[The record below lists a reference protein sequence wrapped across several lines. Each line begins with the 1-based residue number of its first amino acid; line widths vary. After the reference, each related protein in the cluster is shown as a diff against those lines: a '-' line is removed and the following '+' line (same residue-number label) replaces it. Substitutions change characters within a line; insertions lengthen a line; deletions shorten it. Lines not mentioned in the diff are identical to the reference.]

1 MSVLL
6 AKKEYVDSKV
16 KVVNVD
22 NLGTGTYSFED
33 IKNAVSITIIFVNS
47 DGREDN
53 FTFYKHPSSYAV
65 TAGGNVVELNFES
78 YFVRIVSL
86 SDSYTFRQYIV
97 FY

>member
-16 KVVNVD
+16 KVVNVGH
-22 NLGTGTYSFED
+22 LGTGTYSYED
-33 IKNAVSITIIFVNS
+33 MKNAVSITIIFTNS

-53 FTFYKHPSSYAV
+53 FTFFKHPSSYAV
-65 TAGGNVVELNFES
+65 TAAGNVVEVNFDS
-78 YFVRIVSL
+78 YFVRIVNL

>member
-16 KVVNVD
+16 KVVNVG
-22 NLGTGTYSFED
+22 NLGTGTYSYED
-33 IKNAVSITIIFVNS
+33 MKNAVAITIVFANS

-53 FTFYKHPSSYAV
+53 FTFFRHPSSYAV
-65 TAGGNVVELNFES
+65 TAGGNVVEVNFEGH
-78 YFVRIVSL
+78 FVRIVGL
-86 SDSYTFRQYIV
+86 SDSYKFRQYIV